1 MTVLLAMTVF
11 MLVVMENIPP
21 TSEVVPLLGMVV
33 CTQCNNTNRICLTL
47 EKLGM
52 ELLSFMFNNVT
63 ESDGVCFTNTCRAV
77 LLLYLHIVA
86 VKFCII
92 SSLHSA

>member
-52 ELLSFMFNNVT
+52 ELLSFIFNNVT
-63 ESDGVCFTNTCRAV
+63 AIRWCV
-77 LLLYLHIVA
+77 LY
-86 VKFCII
+86 
-92 SSLHSA
+92 